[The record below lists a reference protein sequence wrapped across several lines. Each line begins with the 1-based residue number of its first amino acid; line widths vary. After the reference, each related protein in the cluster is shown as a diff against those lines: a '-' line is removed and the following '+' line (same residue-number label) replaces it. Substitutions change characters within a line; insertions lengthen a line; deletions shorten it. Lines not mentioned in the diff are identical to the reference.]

1 LPYFAPGKDDLLFHD
16 YRSKVPELIRLLAE
30 SKKLIALPDRLT
42 LKQAALAC
50 SHERY
55 CREKLPPQP
64 TIY

>member
-1 LPYFAPGKDDLLFHD
+1 LPYFAPGKDDHLFHD
-16 YRSKVPELIRLLAE
+16 YRSKVPELTRLPAE

-55 CREKLPPQP
+55 CR
-64 TIY
+64 